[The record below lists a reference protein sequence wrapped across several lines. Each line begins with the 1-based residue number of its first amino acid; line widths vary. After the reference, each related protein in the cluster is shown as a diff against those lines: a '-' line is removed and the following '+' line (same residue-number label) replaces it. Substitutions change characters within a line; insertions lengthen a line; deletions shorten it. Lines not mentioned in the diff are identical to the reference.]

1 MKERKRAEISE
12 KRLLDIDEGAKY
24 CGLGRVTFRK
34 YADTIKATRKIGSRV
49 LFDRLVIDKA
59 LDACTDMSAI

>member
-12 KRLLDIDEGAKY
+12 KRLLDMDEGAKY

-34 YADTIKATRKIGSRV
+34 YADAIGATRKIGSRV
-49 LFDRLVIDKA
+49 LFDRLVIDTA
-59 LDACTDMSAI
+59 LDSGAEMLMD